1 MYAVFFTFLL
11 FFLLLFVM
19 DSKKYRFLEGAT
31 NQNDT
36 TQSDS
41 YQSYSGNDPMILA
54 QKNAANIQYL
64 QGRLKDLQSLE
75 KNFTSLQTDVKNN
88 KSAINQM
95 SQLAAQHLSQVTG
108 VPSSGP
114 PAAVSALSSLANEP
128 GNTPNSST
136 TTMTN

>member
-1 MYAVFFTFLL
+1 MYAIFFTFLL

-19 DSKKYRFLEGAT
+19 DKKKYRFLEGAT
-31 NQNDT
+31 NQNET
-36 TQSDS
+36 KQSDT

-54 QKNAANIQYL
+54 QKNAANIEYL
-64 QGRLKDLQSLE
+64 QGRLKELQSLE
-75 KNFTSLQTDVKNN
+75 KNFTSLQTDVKDN

-95 SQLAAQHLSQVTG
+95 SQLAAQHLTQVTG
-108 VPSSGP
+108 IPSSGP
-114 PAAVSALSSLANEP
+114 PAAVTALSSLSNDP

>member
-1 MYAVFFTFLL
+1 MYAIFFTFLL

-19 DSKKYRFLEGAT
+19 DKKKHRFLEGAA
-31 NQNDT
+31 NQK
-36 TQSDS
+36 DS

-54 QKNAANIQYL
+54 QKNAANIEYL
-64 QGRLKDLQSLE
+64 QERLKELQSLE
-75 KNFTSLQTDVKNN
+75 KNFTSLQTDVKDN

-95 SQLAAQHLSQVTG
+95 SQIAAQHLTQVTG
-108 VPSSGP
+108 IPSSGP
-114 PAAVSALSSLANEP
+114 PAAVTALSSLANEP

>member
-1 MYAVFFTFLL
+1 MYAIFFTFLL

-19 DSKKYRFLEGAT
+19 DKKKHRFLEGAA

-36 TQSDS
+36 

-54 QKNAANIQYL
+54 QKNAANIEYL
-64 QGRLKDLQSLE
+64 QERLKELQSLE
-75 KNFTSLQTDVKNN
+75 KNFTSLQTDVKDN

-95 SQLAAQHLSQVTG
+95 SQIAAQHLTQVTG
-108 VPSSGP
+108 IPSSGP
-114 PAAVSALSSLANEP
+114 PAAVTALSSLANEP